1 VPLISLK
8 EVLSPEELAN
18 RSLLHQKDMDYDG
31 QLLGNSSATGESGV
45 PESVEEERRHVI
57 EAALMR
63 IMKSRKRLSHH
74 DLIAESTRQLSTR
87 FTPTPAVTIAIAC
100 CPSPIA
106 VDADCLCVLFCCSAV
121 STSSSR
127 RGWRASLRGS
137 SWSGTRTT
145 TACTST
151 SLRDPSWREQ
161 RE

>member
-1 VPLISLK
+1 
-8 EVLSPEELAN
+8 VLSPEELAN
-18 RSLLHQKDMDYDG
+18 RSLLHQKDMDCDG
-31 QLLGNSSATGESGV
+31 QLLGSSSATGESGV

-106 VDADCLCVLFCCSAV
+106 VNTDCLCVLFCCAAV
-121 STSSSR
+121 STTSSSR
-127 RGWRASLRGS
+127 RGWRASSRES

-151 SLRDPSWREQ
+151 SLRNPSCREE